1 MLKKIIW
8 LGILAM
14 LGFGVYE
21 IGPYVASRYRAY
33 MAEKTAKMA
42 VQVNQQAQD
51 MASPATTGA
60 VNKAREVQQKMDQ
73 LERNQP

>member
-1 MLKKIIW
+1 MLKKLIW
-8 LGILAM
+8 LSIFVL

-21 IGPYVASRYRAY
+21 IGPYVAAKYKAY
-33 MAEKTAKMA
+33 MAGETAKMA
-42 VQVNQQAQD
+42 VQVNQQARD
-51 MASPATTGA
+51 MASPATSGA